1 MEKCMDVLDRLLKDV
16 NITKG
21 VVTDTVDKY

>member
-1 MEKCMDVLDRLLKDV
+1 MEKCMDVLDRLLKDA